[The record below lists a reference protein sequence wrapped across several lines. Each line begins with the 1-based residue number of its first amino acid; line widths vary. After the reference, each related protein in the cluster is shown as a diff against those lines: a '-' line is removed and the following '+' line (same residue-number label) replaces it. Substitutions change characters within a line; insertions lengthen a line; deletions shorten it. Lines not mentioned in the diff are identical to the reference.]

1 MTLGQSASM
10 KVIHVDPTAPLADAN
25 NSSVVL
31 RLTLGGRAL
40 LLMGD
45 AQGGARAAPDSS
57 VNSAEKEILARHA
70 NELDADIFQIGHHGS
85 STSSRKEFLAAV
97 FPSRTASASRPRF
110 SLLSA
115 GPTPYAGQVL
125 PDQSIVDEVTGFV
138 PGMNLLKT
146 NTHDRVGGPGN
157 PDRCPT
163 KDRVGV
169 DDDAPGGCDNAI
181 LELSP

>member
-1 MTLGQSASM
+1 MRTSSM
-10 KVIHVDPTAPLADAN
+10 RTFSRLDTTA
-25 NSSVVL
+25 L
-31 RLTLGGRAL
+31 RPR
-40 LLMGD
+40 
-45 AQGGARAAPDSS
+45 
-57 VNSAEKEILARHA
+57 AEK
-70 NELDADIFQIGHHGS
+70 S
-85 STSSRKEFLAAV
+85 SWRR